1 MYFCSYDTSAF
12 GLYPNYKTGGVAGI
26 KAPSKKSDKI
36 AKKDWNYIIM
46 CTEVYMQAEALKNEA
61 TTLVEKMDVAQLL
74 YVIQFMKFIQ
84 QSNNQ
89 KEKLNNKDFAL
100 INASYDSIN
109 AGAEENLD
117 FQADIWG

>member
-1 MYFCSYDTSAF
+1 MTII
-12 GLYPNYKTGGVAGI
+12 KQGVSQEL
-26 KAPSKKSDKI
+26 KHPHKKCDKF

-61 TTLVEKMDVAQLL
+61 TALVEKMDVSKLL

-89 KEKLNNKDFAL
+89 KEKLNN
-100 INASYDSIN
+100 
-109 AGAEENLD
+109 
-117 FQADIWG
+117 

>member
-1 MYFCSYDTSAF
+1 
-12 GLYPNYKTGGVAGI
+12 
-26 KAPSKKSDKI
+26 
-36 AKKDWNYIIM
+36 
-46 CTEVYMQAEALKNEA
+46 MQAEALKNEA

-100 INASYDSIN
+100 INASYDLIN